1 MEKEIPDMD
10 ERVGAALERL
20 AEIPSESVVPEPFRA
35 YFEKTASFLL
45 SVKKDADNRSLYE
58 DILPENYESSYA
70 NPDYAV
76 RMLGGEMGKIL
87 SAVYAELRGII
98 PAVFEDDTEGQAI
111 LYELF
116 LELYFEFENDDLPRV
131 STIRN
136 IFGSYLRDYT
146 PYLVEKRI
154 RNQVDPEVDFAAKI
168 VMEADLN
175 DLSYLYRFGEYVSE
189 DTRRTAEYLNSVS
202 EEKIR
207 LMAKTFTGGYRDGF
221 IHAGK
226 DLSKKKTVQIIY
238 ELGYERMIR
247 EAVRMFAEMGLS
259 PTFVRYSPSLV
270 TKAANRHAGYTGAV
284 PNMQF
289 DYDHRDDLALVLDD
303 DYVSMRKRAVYEAFE
318 GVRALAA
325 EHAGP
330 AVLETFGEEPFVP
343 VQHAEAITMTK
354 EVSARKIA
362 MRNEIMLIQQRYIP
376 QKERSFTIIDFPVPA
391 IGEAFREIFDETIKV
406 NTLDSEHYGRIQQKL
421 IDALDRGTSV
431 RILGR
436 NGNRT
441 DLTIALYR
449 LDDPKTQTI
458 FENCVADVN
467 IPVGEVF
474 TSPKLS
480 GTNGTLHVKR
490 VFLEGY
496 EYIDLEIGLTDGMIS
511 TYGCANFESE
521 SENRKYIEE
530 NILFHHPTLTIGEF
544 AIGTN
549 TTAFVMG
556 RKYGIEAKMPI
567 LIAEK
572 TGPHF
577 AMGDTCYSREE
588 DNPVFNP
595 DGKEIVARDNEHT
608 LIRKSDPSKA
618 YYGCHTDITI
628 PYDEL
633 GSITV
638 QTAEGGEI
646 PLIVNGR
653 FVLPGTEELNV
664 PLDEAGM

>member
-76 RMLGGEMGKIL
+76 RMLGSEMGKIL

-168 VMEADLN
+168 VMEADLS

-303 DYVSMRKRAVYEAFE
+303 EYVSMRKRAVYEAFE

-549 TTAFVMG
+549 TTAYVMG

-653 FVLPGTEELNV
+653 FVLPGTEELNI

>member
-131 STIRN
+131 STIRS

-168 VMEADLN
+168 VMEADLS

-303 DYVSMRKRAVYEAFE
+303 EYVSMRKRAVYEAFE

-549 TTAFVMG
+549 TTAYVMG